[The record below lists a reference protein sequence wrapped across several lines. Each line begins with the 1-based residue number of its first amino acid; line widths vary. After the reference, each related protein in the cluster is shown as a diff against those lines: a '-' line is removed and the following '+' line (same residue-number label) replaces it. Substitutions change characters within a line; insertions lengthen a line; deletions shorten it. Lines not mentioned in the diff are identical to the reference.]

1 LEEKLKLISILCV
14 KVWPFDCLL
23 DQSAEKQMQG
33 MCGLVQR
40 NLYECEIWG
49 SLGGDY

>member
-1 LEEKLKLISILCV
+1 MAIWLPLR
-14 KVWPFDCLL
+14 PFNR
-23 DQSAEKQMQG
+23 KTQMQG

-40 NLYECEIWG
+40 NLYICEIWG